1 MPFPPMPPGP
11 FHPPQV
17 PAPVAGAPAL
27 PIPVPHLDFPNGGLI
42 PSPGREVSSLDFAN
56 IIGGP
61 LTAAIKAQAA
71 SALTTVGFIKSV
83 GFRNPPKGV
92 TKGGTPAPGSD
103 PGVMEPIYVSFKYP
117 KELMPYQPAVTAG
130 LVSVSV
136 TNQGSG
142 YTTVPNVTV
151 SGGGATGVKITAKLN
166 GGQVAELIIDKQGT
180 GWTGAETVAIDPPPA
195 PVGGAAAGVPATASL
210 TIREA
215 KEAQSAVFETMALQ
229 VPLLTMLPIPY
240 LRIEEFNLDFDVK
253 IDQTEKVDI
262 TETVD
267 IAEGIGAGGGAGASG
282 FSGAANFSASISMQE
297 TGTYSNTINRKYSMN
312 VKVKAVQAETPAG
325 LERILSTLQASILTQ
340 PVNAFATA

>member
-1 MPFPPMPPGP
+1 MPLPPLPPGP
-11 FHPPQV
+11 FFPP
-17 PAPVAGAPAL
+17 PAPAAGTPAP
-27 PIPVPHLDFPNGGLI
+27 PIPVPTIDIPNGGLI
-42 PSPGREVSSLDFAN
+42 PAPGREVSSLDFAN

-71 SALTTVGFIKSV
+71 SALTTVAFIKSV

-92 TKGGTPAPGSD
+92 TKGGPQTPGVD
-103 PGVMEPIYVSFKYP
+103 PGVMEPIYVTFKYP

-130 LVSVSV
+130 LVSVTL
-136 TNQGSG
+136 TNPGSG
-142 YTTVPNVTV
+142 YTTVPRVQVTPDR
-151 SGGGATGVKITAKLN
+151 GVEITAKLS
-166 GGQVAELIIDKQGT
+166 GGSVSELVIVNAGT
-180 GWTGAETVAIDPPPA
+180 GWEGTETVTVTIDPPPA
-195 PVGGAAAGVPATASL
+195 AVAPAPANVPATATVTLRS
-210 TIREA
+210 A
-215 KEAQSAVFETMALQ
+215 KLAQSAVYETMALQ

-267 IAEGIGAGGGAGASG
+267 IAEGLGAGGGAGASG

-325 LERILSTLQASILTQ
+325 LERILSTLQASILAQ
-340 PVNAFATA
+340 PVNAFARA

>member
-1 MPFPPMPPGP
+1 MSFPPMPPGP
-11 FHPPQV
+11 FFPP
-17 PAPVAGAPAL
+17 PAPAAGAAPL
-27 PIPVPHLDFPNGGLI
+27 PIPLPKLDFPNGGLI
-42 PSPGREVSSLDFAN
+42 PAPGREVSSLDFAN

-71 SALTTVGFIKSV
+71 SALTTVAFIKSV

-92 TKGGTPAPGSD
+92 TKGGAPAPAADS
-103 PGVMEPIYVSFKYP
+103 GVMEPIYVTFKYP

-136 TNQGSG
+136 TNPGSG
-142 YTTVPNVTV
+142 YTAAPTVTM
-151 SGGGATGVKITAKLN
+151 SGTTGAVIRARLN
-166 GGQVAELIIDKQGT
+166 GDQVAELIIDNPGT
-180 GWTGAETVAIDPPPA
+180 GWTGTETITIDAPPA
-195 PVGGAAAGVPATASL
+195 PAAGAAAGVTAAASL
-210 TIREA
+210 SIRVA
-215 KEAQSAVFETMALQ
+215 KDAQSAVYDTMALQ

-267 IAEGIGAGGGAGASG
+267 IAEGLGAGGGAGASG

-325 LERILSTLQASILTQ
+325 LERILSTLQASILAQ
-340 PVNAFATA
+340 PVNAFAHA